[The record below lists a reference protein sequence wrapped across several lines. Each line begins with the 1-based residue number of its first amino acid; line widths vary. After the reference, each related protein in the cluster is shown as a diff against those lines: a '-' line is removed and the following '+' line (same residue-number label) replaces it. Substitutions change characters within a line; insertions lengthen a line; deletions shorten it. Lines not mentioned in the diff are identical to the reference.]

1 MAARSYLSFVMC
13 EKGEIVSSNVDCL
26 LTNLFIV
33 NGKDLLATST
43 ENKIQLRKIH
53 DIKTDREN
61 KWD

>member
-43 ENKIQLRKIH
+43 ENKIQLRKNH

>member
-61 KWD
+61 K

>member
-13 EKGEIVSSNVDCL
+13 ENGEIVSSNVDCL

-61 KWD
+61 K